1 MSPHATIHWMGFRK
15 DANRGSVWGW
25 FTQTGKRAE
34 PLPTYGYSRDD
45 EETPKCY
52 VFWGSIG
59 KKLHIEEVDLT
70 PEFLTAARD
79 KKKNFREVDSAK
91 ITSRWGKVFEEEF
104 SMYLLLLVM
113 KG

>member
-15 DANRGSVWGW
+15 DASRGSVWGW

-34 PLPTYGYSRDD
+34 PIPTYGNPNNVVQ
-45 EETPKCY
+45 PKCY

-59 KKLHIEEVDLT
+59 KKLHIEEMELT
-70 PEFLTAARD
+70 FAFLETVKD
-79 KKKNFREVDSAK
+79 KKKNYRQVDSVK
-91 ITSRWGKVFEEEF
+91 ITSRWGKVFDEEF
-104 SMYLLLLVM
+104 SMYLLMLVM